1 MWYELRAKTFSYTV
15 MTLQFKFELIAKN
28 IGPDNVMF
36 EKLKDAE
43 KVENPLQ
50 YNDDQ

>member
-15 MTLQFKFELIAKN
+15 TRLDFKFELIAKR

-36 EKLKDAE
+36 EKLKVAE
-43 KVENPLQ
+43 KVENLLQ